1 MILASQ
7 QQDHVERA
15 VAGAA
20 QSVECVQ
27 VLALTRAVSG
37 VVAQQQAQAG
47 ASVVIGMGSRAA
59 PPVVVAWQQVV
70 VAQQP
75 LLPVVV
81 VVCVEAQHFAL
92 GAVVLA
98 A

>member
-37 VVAQQQAQAG
+37 VVAQQ
-47 ASVVIGMGSRAA
+47 
-59 PPVVVAWQQVV
+59 
-70 VAQQP
+70 P